1 MATRA
6 TAKLKDLV
14 ILNGAAVSN
23 FWRADEVYADADNI
37 MITRESAVD
46 GALTFT
52 LEVTDDAVPSAAG
65 TWSTYQILN
74 GAALA
79 DFAVPTV
86 AAKAFAVPMGALAA
100 TGIRIRASG
109 NVTADRTFG
118 ASKQYVVN

>member
-6 TAKLKDLV
+6 TAKLVDLV
-14 ILNGAAVSN
+14 IANGGTTSN

-37 MITRESAVD
+37 LITRETAVD

-52 LEVTDDAVPSAAG
+52 LEVTDDAIPSAAG

-100 TGIRIRASG
+100 TGIRIKASG
-109 NVTADRTFG
+109 VVTGAKTFG